1 MFIKTAMAMAGGSG
15 EGGQPDLIASLMPM
29 VLIMGILYFLLIR
42 PQQKTAKE
50 RREKMRQLAK
60 GDKVVTTGGLHGEVT
75 GLTDRVMTMEIAPKI
90 RVKVDRS
97 QFARHLSE
105 SEE

>member
-1 MFIKTAMAMAGGSG
+1 MFIETAMAMAGGGG
-15 EGGQPDLIASLMPM
+15 EGGQPDLITSLMPM
-29 VLIMGILYFLLIR
+29 ILIMAILYFLLIR
-42 PQQKTAKE
+42 PQQTKAKQ
-50 RREKMRQLAK
+50 RREKIRRLEK